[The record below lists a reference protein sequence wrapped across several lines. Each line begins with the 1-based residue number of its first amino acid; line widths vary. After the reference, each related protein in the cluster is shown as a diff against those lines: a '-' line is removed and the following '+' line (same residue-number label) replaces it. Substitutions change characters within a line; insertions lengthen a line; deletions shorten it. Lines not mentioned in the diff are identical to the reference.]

1 VKVLLFFLLT
11 TFLVAVWSA
20 NRGKP
25 SRAWALALFA
35 LFVGALFLKQR
46 FI

>member
-1 VKVLLFFLLT
+1 LKVLLAFLLV

-25 SRAWALALFA
+25 SRAWALAVFSVLIA
-35 LFVGALFLKQR
+35 SLFLRQR

>member
-1 VKVLLFFLLT
+1 VKVLLLFLLV

-25 SRAWALALFA
+25 SRAWALAVVA
-35 LFVGALFLKQR
+35 LFVGAAYLKQR

>member
-1 VKVLLFFLLT
+1 VKVLLTFVLLT
-11 TFLVAVWSA
+11 VLVAVWSS

-25 SRAWALALFA
+25 SRAWVLALVS
-35 LFVGALFLKQR
+35 LFVAALFLKQR